1 MNVAERAAR
10 FRFVVRDRA
19 GQFSASFDAVLADAN
34 IAVEKIPP
42 RCTRANC
49 FAERVV
55 LTVRSEV
62 TNRMLIFGE
71 RHLRLV
77 LAEYSAH
84 DNTRR
89 LNRHGLRPGPTLFPT
104 ARTDR
109 CISSRPPAAL
119 PHPPVRQFD
128 HCDGIDSAAPC
139 TSMSRSHDV
148 TELSAPTGQEPGE
161 AQQAQRGQLL
171 LQPARD
177 RGRVDASGR
186 AVRAA
191 AVVHAGSHRFP
202 LVPFPPQRSDVLAA
216 PRGVSVVLPSRRG
229 PR

>member
-89 LNRHGLRPGPTLFPT
+89 LNRHDLRPGPTLFPT

-119 PHPPVRQFD
+119 PHPPVRRRPRARV
-128 HCDGIDSAAPC
+128 C
-139 TSMSRSHDV
+139 
-148 TELSAPTGQEPGE
+148 PG
-161 AQQAQRGQLL
+161 RMT
-171 LQPARD
+171 
-177 RGRVDASGR
+177 
-186 AVRAA
+186 
-191 AVVHAGSHRFP
+191 
-202 LVPFPPQRSDVLAA
+202 
-216 PRGVSVVLPSRRG
+216 
-229 PR
+229 